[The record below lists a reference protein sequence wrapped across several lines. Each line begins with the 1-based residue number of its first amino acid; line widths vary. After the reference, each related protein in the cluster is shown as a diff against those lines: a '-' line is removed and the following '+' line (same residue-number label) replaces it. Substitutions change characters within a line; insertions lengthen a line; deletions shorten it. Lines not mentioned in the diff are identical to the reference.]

1 MRRLAPPSRARTCS
15 WSPLCTRRL
24 LRRAL
29 VDLVRRRAPD
39 ARRCRPAPR
48 SRLRRPPRSRAAPA
62 AGTLPSRTLPPWFE
76 MTIASWRDR
85 RPPPRSPSTVRHPR
99 TERLRSMERSY
110 SSAACWSSGSG
121 EARAAASLPSTWVC
135 AWTVSQVSRHSSSEA
150 RAMPRSCSFGTNEE
164 HDPAQEA
171 KALLAARHLG
181 GRIQDRDLL
190 QMGAGDAGTHG
201 VAVSA
206 SGLVQT
212 AEMSAEILT
221 SSPTTTPPV
230 SSACCQRS
238 PNSPRLSVP
247 RTSRATRCW
256 P

>member
-1 MRRLAPPSRARTCS
+1 MQTVRRDPRRSPPASGRIRGWRSCSESRSPKPPSHCRRRMKKPAMDVAARSVRGGERRTPHAGARARA
-15 WSPLCTRRL
+15 RQE
-24 LRRAL
+24 
-29 VDLVRRRAPD
+29 RRRACRAPGC
-39 ARRCRPAPR
+39 ARGPCR
-48 SRLRRPPRSRAAPA
+48 RSRA
-62 AGTLPSRTLPPWFE
+62 
-76 MTIASWRDR
+76 I
-85 RPPPRSPSTVRHPR
+85 PR
-99 TERLRSMERSY
+99 
-110 SSAACWSSGSG
+110 
-121 EARAAASLPSTWVC
+121 
-135 AWTVSQVSRHSSSEA
+135 SEA

-164 HDPAQEA
+164 HDLAQEA

-247 RTSRATRCW
+247 RTSSPTRCW